1 MSLGAVI
8 LPDSLN
14 SVWSFFC
21 CELTSV
27 PGSTVPNGT
36 VTVAV
41 PSAAV
46 VTVTVGAAPKSF
58 LTQVPFCFWKITGC
72 LPFAVS

>member
-1 MSLGAVI
+1 MI
-8 LPDSLN
+8 LPGSLK
-14 SVWSFFC
+14 SVSLVFC

-27 PGSTVPNGT
+27 PGSAVPNGT

-46 VTVTVGAAPKSF
+46 VTVTVGAPPKSILF
-58 LTQVPFCFWKITGC
+58 QVPFCFWNTTAG